1 METCHEYCLLAALT
15 LVPFHVFVGADV
27 FQKRCSREAV
37 GFFEVP
43 VNYLFRPSW
52 VGVVGENAHHCKRTQ
67 VCFPPSKFH
76 SKGSTKECVQRNP
89 SKKMWSSLRFCP
101 IIPLSNLRIKPF
113 RWVSVRTVLL
123 QRWWYGMNVPWLRCG
138 FMDER
143 LMSPEWLEKCRFY
156 SFLFHTCNHVIT
168 IRWFHDI
175 PGCTWST
182 KRAVKH
188 HDIHSILL
196 RRRLCA
202 RGAASSYS
210 DDACAATTCPVCS
223 RWTTTTTS
231 ACRCIDASFS
241 MLFLNVLRLAFF
253 SAFLC
258 FCPFD
263 LSLQYC
269 LSHLP
274 FKLYQIMISHVL
286 FALKN
291 ASRDSPRSLDELPRS
306 ERALLSLFQAQ
317 CTIWLPL
324 ALRIHNRSN
333 IAHMFA
339 IEISRFQIPF
349 VFFQRF
355 RGAN

>member
-1 METCHEYCLLAALT
+1 METCHEYGLLAALT
-15 LVPFHVFVGADV
+15 LVPFHVFVGARSFHV

-37 GFFEVP
+37 GFFVVP
-43 VNYLFRPSW
+43 VSYLFR
-52 VGVVGENAHHCKRTQ
+52 
-67 VCFPPSKFH
+67 CFVLRGLAWLVKMPIIASVPKCVFH
-76 SKGSTKECVQRNP
+76 PASSIPRDQQRNVFRKIQVTKWYVP
-89 SKKMWSSLRFCP
+89 PFFSSYSLLKSQDQTIQMSFCP
-101 IIPLSNLRIKPF
+101 NSAPSEVVVWDERALAK
-113 RWVSVRTVLL
+113 
-123 QRWWYGMNVPWLRCG
+123 

-188 HDIHSILL
+188 HDIRSILL
-196 RRRLCA
+196 RHRLCA
-202 RGAASSYS
+202 RGAASSHS

-241 MLFLNVLRLAFF
+241 MLFLNVLRLTLF

-258 FCPFD
+258 LLPFD

-269 LSHLP
+269 LSHSP

-324 ALRIHNRSN
+324 ALRIHNSN

-349 VFFQRF
+349 VFFSEI
-355 RGAN
+355 